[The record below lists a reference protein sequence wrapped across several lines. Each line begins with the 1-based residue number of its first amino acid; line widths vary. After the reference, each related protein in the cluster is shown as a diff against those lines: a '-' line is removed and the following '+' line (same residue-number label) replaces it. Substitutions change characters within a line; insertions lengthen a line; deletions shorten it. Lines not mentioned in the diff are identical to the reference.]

1 MVSIQTPKPQL
12 VLFDFD
18 GTLVDTAPDLIRS
31 ANLYLKSKGLKELSE
46 ARIRAEIGLGLR
58 RLILD
63 LFPTEARDEELK
75 KQIEQEFL
83 AIYEQEYLR
92 TPRLFDGALE
102 FLQEFDGL
110 VGIVS
115 NKRERFI
122 KPILRQL
129 GLDAHPWVRIVGGD
143 TYSQMKP
150 HPEPFLKVIEAAGVT
165 PEETLIVG
173 DGSPDVEGATA
184 IGSRSVAVSFG
195 YTSVDELMGLGAW
208 RSIESFHELQPLI
221 DSIT

>member
-1 MVSIQTPKPQL
+1 
-12 VLFDFD
+12 
-18 GTLVDTAPDLIRS
+18 VDTAPDLIRS

-129 GLDAHPWVRIVGGD
+129 GLDSHPWVRIVGGD